1 MTRYQL
7 KHITRYLYPSP
18 VRESTNQIM
27 LYPIEDSRQ
36 DVKRHEI
43 QINHQPAMEI
53 FSDYFGNRV
62 GIFSIPQPLSEL
74 QIQSTAD
81 VVVHESPLP
90 PDDQPASR
98 QWSELKAHQ
107 SLAAYIDFLWQEKSD
122 RLDDLIAITKELSD
136 PAKTPFTV
144 AKDMSG
150 FVYQHFEYKKGI
162 TDTETGV
169 HEIWSMRAGVCQD
182 FAHVLLAMLR
192 MSGIPSRYVSGYICP
207 KNHELRGEG
216 ATHAWVEAYIPFEGW
231 TGLDP
236 TNDCIVVDR
245 HIRLAVGR
253 NFSDVTPVKGTYKGS
268 SEHILEVGVE
278 IINGHSSDRPV
289 KSNTTPVITYQAH
302 QESPGDNSYR
312 RAMEMQQQQ

>member
-27 LYPIEDSRQ
+27 LYPIEDARQ

-43 QINHQPAMEI
+43 AISHQPAIEI
-53 FSDYFGNRV
+53 FSDYFGNRT

-90 PDDQPASR
+90 ADDQAASR
-98 QWSELKAHQ
+98 QWSELRAFG
-107 SLAAYIDFLWQEKSD
+107 SLASYIDFLWQEKSD
-122 RLDDLIAITKELSD
+122 RLDELAAITKDFAD

-144 AKDMSG
+144 AKEMSG
-150 FVYQHFEYKKGI
+150 FVYRHFEYKKGI

-192 MSGIPSRYVSGYICP
+192 LCGIPARYVSGYICP
-207 KNHELRGEG
+207 KNHEFRGEG
-216 ATHAWVEAYIPFEGW
+216 ATHAWVEAFIPFEGW
-231 TGLDP
+231 LGLDP
-236 TNDCIVVDR
+236 TNNCIVSDR

-268 SEHILEVGVE
+268 SEHLLEVGVE
-278 IINGHSSDRPV
+278 IINGHSSDHPV
-289 KSNTTPVITYQAH
+289 KSKAPPLITYQAH
-302 QESPGDNSYR
+302 QASQSENSYR